1 MASMIRTVF
10 FTLFFRKI
18 GTENVGFFFSI
29 YENRALNTGSNLLRS
44 SSAKDT
50 MLCARACATQINCQT
65 AIFHFD
71 ENKCELYEKRT
82 EDILKTMV
90 KSEGHHLITKVR
102 IGISNLKQEIKANS
116 AIKMSDGQIIYNLN
130 ATQIRISRDGFS
142 FNLLKPKMSKTLAD
156 NTSLQN

>member
-1 MASMIRTVF
+1 MASIIRTVF

-18 GTENVGFFFSI
+18 GAENVGFFFSI

-90 KSEGHHLITKVR
+90 KSEGHYLITKVR
-102 IGISNLKQEIKANS
+102 IGIV
-116 AIKMSDGQIIYNLN
+116 
-130 ATQIRISRDGFS
+130 F
-142 FNLLKPKMSKTLAD
+142 
-156 NTSLQN
+156 